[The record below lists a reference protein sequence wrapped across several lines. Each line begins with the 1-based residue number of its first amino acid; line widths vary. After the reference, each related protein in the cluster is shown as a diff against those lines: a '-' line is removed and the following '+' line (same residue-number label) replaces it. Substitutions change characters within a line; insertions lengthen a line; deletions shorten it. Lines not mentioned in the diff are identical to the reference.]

1 MYNYKIIGTNED
13 PIGKTKVI
21 NSTIAPKWL
30 ETFVI
35 NLGTNIDKSK
45 AKLSDFPS
53 IRIEV
58 LNYSNFKAVQSFGSC
73 TITPSWYFGELHD
86 SIFLIS
92 YSVII
97 FLTFSN

>member
-1 MYNYKIIGTNED
+1 MYDYKIIGTNED

-73 TITPSWYFGELHD
+73 TITPSWYFGEL
-86 SIFLIS
+86 
-92 YSVII
+92 
-97 FLTFSN
+97 

>member
-73 TITPSWYFGELHD
+73 TITPSWYFGELHA
-86 SIFLIS
+86 SIFMIS

-97 FLTFSN
+97 F